1 MNQRI
6 LSSTGNQLTA
16 AASHTIY
23 NGSIDC
29 AVQVS
34 FNQTLR
40 RSTKAD
46 KNLRNLQTV
55 RNEGFAALYK
65 GFIPT
70 WVRMVKQL
78 TFRSGSVCEY

>member
-6 LSSTGNQLTA
+6 LSSTGNQLT

-34 FNQTLR
+34 FLRKLKVLILKNNQ
-40 RSTKAD
+40 
-46 KNLRNLQTV
+46 NHLQTV

-70 WVRMVKQL
+70 WVRMVFNISYL
-78 TFRSGSVCEY
+78 R

>member
-6 LSSTGNQLTA
+6 LSSTGNQLT

-34 FNQTLR
+34 YTNTPEVEFLILKI
-40 RSTKAD
+40 SK
-46 KNLRNLQTV
+46 
-55 RNEGFAALYK
+55 
-65 GFIPT
+65 
-70 WVRMVKQL
+70 
-78 TFRSGSVCEY
+78 

>member
-6 LSSTGNQLTA
+6 LSSTGNQLS
-16 AASHTIY
+16 AASHAIY

-34 FNQTLR
+34 LTF
-40 RSTKAD
+40 SD
-46 KNLRNLQTV
+46 IPSFDFKNMKIFLQTV

-70 WVRMVKQL
+70 WFRMVCHLCNEKRFYQ
-78 TFRSGSVCEY
+78 